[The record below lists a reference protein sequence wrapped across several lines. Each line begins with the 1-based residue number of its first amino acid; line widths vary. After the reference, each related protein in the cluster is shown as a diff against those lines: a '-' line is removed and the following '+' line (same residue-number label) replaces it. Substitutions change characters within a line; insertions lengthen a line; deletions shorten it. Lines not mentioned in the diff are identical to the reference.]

1 MQGLSKQDT
10 LALFISTDRPHKFLQ
25 QDSDALRQH
34 ILLPS
39 LMWSNVCDSTEIS
52 SSHIIMTPLQLACV
66 SCDNLVSYCVNTPT
80 AVFEP
85 AIDKTRLD
93 QAGKTESN
101 RLICLSPF
109 SCTNEILVRIFSV
122 CVSQCLQKNK
132 TRSYLIITH
141 LQTTPYLIQTH
152 SMLEMCRNLFLLIS
166 TSAKSWNKFNSFRC
180 FGFDFHESCMQAVE
194 NQCQ

>member
-1 MQGLSKQDT
+1 MKFFEFDART
-10 LALFISTDRPHKFLQ
+10 LQARHSSIVYQYRQASQILQ

-34 ILLPS
+34 IHLPS
-39 LMWSNVCDSTEIS
+39 LTWSPVCDTTDIS

-85 AIDKTRLD
+85 AIDKNRLD

-101 RLICLSPF
+101 RSICLRPF
-109 SCTNEILVRIFSV
+109 SCTNEIHVRILSV
-122 CVSQCLQKNK
+122 CVSQCLQTNK

-166 TSAKSWNKFNSFRC
+166 TSAKS
-180 FGFDFHESCMQAVE
+180 
-194 NQCQ
+194 